1 MGYNNKGNK
10 FNKNNDRGFKR
21 DYEQRDEAPKKKF
34 IKKKPVTTTIPFVV
48 TGNDQYGNEYNA
60 GTATALVE
68 ELRDNGVFSKLSVM
82 ATMTKA
88 NLFGKEDAKGNLNLA
103 RVMDYN
109 SETGD
114 ISLLFFGKNVDHAD
128 RMENMV
134 IVPRVMTDRETSDVT
149 CITGFEVVPAMEA

>member
-1 MGYNNKGNK
+1 MGYNNKGK
-10 FNKNNDRGFKR
+10 FNKGNDRGYNR
-21 DYEQRDEAPKKKF
+21 DYEKRDEAPKKKF
-34 IKKKPVTTTIPFVV
+34 IKKKPVTTTISFVV

-60 GTATALVE
+60 DSATALME
-68 ELRDNGVFSKLSVM
+68 ELCGNGTFSKLSVM

-88 NLFGKEDAKGNLNLA
+88 NLFNKEDAKGNVTLA

-114 ISLLFFGKNVDHAD
+114 ISMLFFGKNVDYAD
-128 RMENMV
+128 RMEDKV
-134 IVPRVMTDRETSDVT
+134 VVPRVMIDRETGDVT

>member
-1 MGYNNKGNK
+1 MGYNKK
-10 FNKNNDRGFKR
+10 FNKNNNDRGYKR
-21 DYEQRDEAPKKKF
+21 DNENDEAPKKKF

-60 GTATALVE
+60 DTATALVE

-82 ATMTKA
+82 ATMTKS
-88 NLFGKEDAKGNLNLA
+88 NLFGKDIKGNVNLA

-109 SETGD
+109 SDTGD
-114 ISLLFFGKNVDHAD
+114 ISLLFFGKNVDHAE

-134 IVPRVMTDRETSDVT
+134 IVPRVMTDRETADVT

>member
-1 MGYNNKGNK
+1 MSNYNNKGDNK
-10 FNKNNDRGFKR
+10 FNKNNGGFKR
-21 DYEQRDEAPKKKF
+21 DYEQRDTTKKKF
-34 IKKKPVTTTIPFVV
+34 VKKKPVTTTIPFVV

-60 GTATALVE
+60 DTATALVE

-88 NLFGKEDAKGNLNLA
+88 NLFGKEDAKGNINLA
-103 RVMDYN
+103 RVMDYD

-114 ISLLFFGKNVDHAD
+114 ISLLFFGKNVDHAE

-134 IVPRVMTDRETSDVT
+134 VVPRVMIARDTSDVT